1 MTGIQLV
8 LLTGVFFISFYLI
21 VRWKKRSL
29 DVVLFSLLILA
40 AVLFILRPNLT
51 QSLANKLGVG
61 RGADLVFYTSILI
74 FWFVIIKL
82 YARMRN
88 MEQKIT
94 DLVRKNA
101 IEKAEDHSSS

>member
-8 LLTGVFFISFYLI
+8 LLTGVFFISFYLL

-29 DVVLFSLLILA
+29 DVVLFSLLILT
-40 AVLFILRPNLT
+40 AVVFIIWPNLT
-51 QSLANKLGVG
+51 QSLAKKLGVG

-82 YARMRN
+82 YARIRN
-88 MEQKIT
+88 MEQKFTEMI
-94 DLVRKNA
+94 RKNA
-101 IEKAEDHSSS
+101 IEEAKDYSKP